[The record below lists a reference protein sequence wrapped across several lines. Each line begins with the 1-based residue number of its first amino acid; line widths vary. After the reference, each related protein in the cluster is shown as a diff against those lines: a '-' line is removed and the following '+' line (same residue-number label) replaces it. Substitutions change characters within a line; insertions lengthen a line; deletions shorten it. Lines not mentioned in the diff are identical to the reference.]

1 MPLAMKALDLA
12 SSSLPSKDPKLGWC
26 FNEAA
31 ECHHQSRSF
40 DKALGLYESAADI
53 FRHHLPKESISLSTV
68 NHHLA
73 LLYNDIEQNDKAV
86 ELMTES
92 IKISKQNLP
101 ENHHEIAES
110 LVTLGGILFYKN
122 DFDEAVVHL
131 ESGLSI
137 LREELPSSPFTATGL
152 YYLAFIEMERNQL
165 VEAQRHATQCLRLR
179 QEIFLKDDNAIIC
192 AQELVHEIEHTL
204 ATL

>member
-1 MPLAMKALDLA
+1 MMCICVA
-12 SSSLPSKDPKLGWC
+12 
-26 FNEAA
+26 
-31 ECHHQSRSF
+31 
-40 DKALGLYESAADI
+40 
-53 FRHHLPKESISLSTV
+53 
-68 NHHLA
+68 
-73 LLYNDIEQNDKAV
+73 
-86 ELMTES
+86 
-92 IKISKQNLP
+92 
-101 ENHHEIAES
+101 

-137 LREELPSSPFTATGL
+137 LREELPSSPFTATGTNVLHWRCYLYLCLIHTFTIVLTAGL

-192 AQELVHEIEHTL
+192 GMRISH
-204 ATL
+204 